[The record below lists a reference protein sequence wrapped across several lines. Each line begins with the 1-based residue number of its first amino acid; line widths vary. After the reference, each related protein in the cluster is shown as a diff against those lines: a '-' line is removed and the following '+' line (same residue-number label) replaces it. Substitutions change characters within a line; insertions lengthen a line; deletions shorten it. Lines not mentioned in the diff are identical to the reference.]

1 MTGPG
6 SVASG
11 AHVARSPVRPEAP
24 VSVHEGWEVSGTKS
38 SSSLRLSDLT
48 PLSKVLIR
56 TSGTSPMGASLGCG
70 FGRAV
75 RNATGHLVMGT
86 GPDEWLVIAP
96 AGRAES
102 VFAGLEGSDQPELAT
117 VLDLTHGGVLF
128 RLTGP
133 DAGRVLEKVCAID
146 FSDAVTP
153 DGAVFRSSVARV
165 TTDVV
170 RDDIGGVRS
179 YLLHSDRSSGQ
190 YHFDALLDAGAE
202 FNIAVDGYPE
212 KEI

>member
-1 MTGPG
+1 M
-6 SVASG
+6 
-11 AHVARSPVRPEAP
+11 ARSPVRPEAP
-24 VSVHEGWEVSGTKS
+24 VAAHEGWEVSRATS

-48 PLSKVLIR
+48 PLTKVLVR
-56 TSGTSPMGASLGCG
+56 TKGASPMAVALGCK
-70 FGRAV
+70 FGRAM
-75 RNATGHLVMGT
+75 RNAQGHLVAGT

-96 AGRAES
+96 AGAAET

-128 RLTGP
+128 RLTGS
-133 DAGRVLEKVCAID
+133 DAARLLEKVCAID

-153 DGAVFRSSVARV
+153 DGAVFRSSLARV

-170 RDDIGGVRS
+170 RDDVAGVRS

-190 YHFDALLDAGAE
+190 YQFDALLDAGAE
-202 FNIAVDGYPE
+202 FDIAVDGYPE